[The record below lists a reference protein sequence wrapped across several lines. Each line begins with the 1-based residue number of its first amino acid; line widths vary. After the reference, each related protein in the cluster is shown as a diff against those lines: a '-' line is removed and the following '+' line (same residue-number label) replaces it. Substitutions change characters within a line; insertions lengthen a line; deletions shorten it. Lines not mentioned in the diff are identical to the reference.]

1 MSRQAT
7 LPFVP
12 TLPFPSQADP
22 AVEAWLRRALLRREP
37 IALGMDGTDPYSV
50 EALSV
55 ANLKTGAKTPPGFV
69 RSLLQ
74 SLTRLDGLEI
84 AITTRSPRVLQ
95 DLSLLTELDQRHT
108 VRVDIP
114 LPSVDRDLVRQI
126 EPREPE
132 PEARLWTISQLAAEG
147 IATRVL
153 VKPLLPEGGAGG
165 SDGRDGDN
173 ALRALFEAA
182 LTSGACDVVEDPI
195 PAARPRRLWD
205 VWDISWA
212 VSWSTRGAQA
222 NKKDRASEAW
232 LATIHRLRL
241 EHGFPR
247 STPGRG

>member
-12 TLPFPSQADP
+12 TLPLLAQTDP

-37 IALGMDGTDPYSV
+37 IVLGMDGADPYSV
-50 EALSV
+50 ETLE
-55 ANLKTGAKTPPGFV
+55 TPEKLQPGFV

-74 SLTRLDGLEI
+74 GLTRFDGLEV

-108 VRVDIP
+108 VRVDVP
-114 LPSVDRDLVRQI
+114 LPAVDRDLVRRI
-126 EPREPE
+126 EPRQPE
-132 PEARLWTISQLAAEG
+132 PDARLWAVSQLAAEG
-147 IATRVL
+147 IAARVL
-153 VKPLLPEGGAGG
+153 VKPLLPGVN
-165 SDGRDGDN
+165 DGED

-182 LTSGACDVVEDPI
+182 LEAGACDVVAGSI
-195 PAARPRRLWD
+195 PPAHPRRLPWD
-205 VWDISWA
+205 RRA
-212 VSWSTRGAQA
+212 TEE
-222 NKKDRASEAW
+222 DRASEDL
-232 LATIHRLRL
+232 LATIRCLRL